1 VLQGAIVAACVG
13 VASSLAASPAADDAA
28 RFRAIA
34 GIQEQDVEPI
44 RVGDLIVWNT
54 GSGLHAVRYPDGSA
68 PWHDSSQPKESLLF
82 PRGVSAARL
91 RKAPATDPPPLAA
104 CSSAARAIAILD
116 RVSATDDDDDAA
128 ALVCLD
134 CSPAAEGR
142 LAWIAPPPAVVHDD
156 GPPRP
161 TLFDGPPAADA
172 GQVYCVV
179 RSREPADWLHLA
191 AYDLRDG
198 HLTWTRP
205 LGSAIAADG
214 IDHAPRDRRV
224 RCAGGLVTVDT
235 RAGTVA
241 TFDRSGRT
249 TNAAPTGARP

>member
-1 VLQGAIVAACVG
+1 VACVG
-13 VASSLAASPAADDAA
+13 LASSLAASQAVDDAA

-34 GIQEQDVEPI
+34 GIQEKHVEPI
-44 RVGDLIVWNT
+44 RVGDLIVWNA
-54 GSGLHAVRYPDGSA
+54 GNGLHAVRLADGGA
-68 PWHDSSQPKESLLF
+68 AWKDSSQQKDSLLF
-82 PRGVSAARL
+82 PRGVSGARF
-91 RKAPATDPPPLAA
+91 RKATAAPPSPRAA

-116 RVSATDDDDDAA
+116 GISATDDDDAA

-134 CSPAAEGR
+134 LSPAAEGR
-142 LAWIAPPPAVVHDD
+142 LAWIAPPPAVAHDG

-161 TLFDGPPAADA
+161 TVFDGPPAADA

-198 HLTWTRP
+198 HVIWTRP

-214 IDHAPRDRRV
+214 IDRAPRQRMARLEGGRV
-224 RCAGGLVTVDT
+224 GVDT
-235 RAGTVA
+235 RAGIVA
-241 TFDRSGRT
+241 TFDRDGRRIQST
-249 TNAAPTGARP
+249 PTGVRP